1 MKLTGV
7 RPIEYAGFFKATI
20 DFFALGS
27 PNNLSVVFKNNP
39 ILNVKIT
46 PNKKYILKDISF
58 GVSQKMVDTDINEYR
73 FKMISQG
80 CVVGL
85 SNAKEYS
92 ALINKAKLQGIDPT
106 SGIVPGSTFDIIPVS
121 DIYINNTSD
130 GKPSVN
136 YLLTGYQPDF
146 GTQLLC
152 IPPIYPL
159 YPDVVLLTMPGV
171 LRSTLQGLSSG
182 ASEYYENPFPY
193 RKDYLSLMSYQYNF
207 LQISFPI
214 LSMIYIVLPTTYPLI
229 QNWSV
234 LHFSASLEEYEP

>member
-7 RPIEYAGFFKATI
+7 RPIEYAGFFQATVN
-20 DFFALGS
+20 FSPLGS
-27 PNNLSVVFKNNP
+27 PNNLSVEFKNNP

-46 PNKKYILKDISF
+46 PNKKYVLKDISF
-58 GVSQKMVDTDINEYR
+58 GVSHKMVNSTVDDQRY
-73 FKMISQG
+73 KMFSQG

-85 SNAKEYS
+85 SNSKEYS

-106 SGIVPGSTFDIIPVS
+106 TGITPGSTFDIIPVS
-121 DIYINNTSD
+121 DIYIKNTSD

-136 YLLTGYQPDF
+136 YYLAGYQPDS
-146 GTQLLC
+146 GVNQLLA

-171 LRSTLQGLSSG
+171 LRSSANILSQ
-182 ASEYYENPFPY
+182 SEYYENPFPY
-193 RKDYLSLMSYQYNF
+193 KKDYLSLMSYQYNF

-214 LSMIYIVLPTTYPLI
+214 LSMIYLAFPTYYPLI

-234 LHFSASLEEYEP
+234 MHFSATLEEFEP

>member
-7 RPIEYAGFFKATI
+7 RPIEYAGFFQAI
-20 DFFALGS
+20 VDFSAGGA
-27 PNNLSVVFKNNP
+27 PNNLSVSFNNNP

-58 GVSQKMVDTDINEYR
+58 GVSQKFVDSDVNETR
-73 FKMISQG
+73 FKMFSQG

-106 SGIVPGSTFDIIPVS
+106 SGIVPGSTFDIIPIS

-130 GKPSVN
+130 GKGSVN
-136 YLLTGYQPDF
+136 YLLAGYQPDF
-146 GTQLLC
+146 GTQILY

-171 LRSTLQGLSSG
+171 LRSTASLPSSD
-182 ASEYYENPFPY
+182 EKYENPFPFK
-193 RKDYLSLMSYQYNF
+193 KDFLSLMSYQYNF

-214 LSMIYIVLPTTYPLI
+214 LSMIYAAFPTTYPLI

-234 LHFSASLEEYEP
+234 MHFSASLEEYEP